1 MDWYEIQYLY
11 PNSYDK
17 FVRTL
22 FPNTGVISLNILKFF
37 DIKKLY
43 SFFDN
48 EQLYLNIEMN
58 GKFLWTY
65 TITTGN
71 DNTVISSANFVNSRE
86 EIEDIGFTEC
96 FKLLDKKMSCVV

>member
-11 PNSYDK
+11 PNSYEK

-22 FPNTGVISLNILKFF
+22 FPNIGIISLNILNYF

-58 GKFLWTY
+58 GKFVWSY
-65 TITTGN
+65 TITMGN
-71 DNTVISSANFVNSRE
+71 EGTLISNVNFANTRE
-86 EIEDIGFTEC
+86 KIEELGFMEC
-96 FKLLDKKMSCVV
+96 FKLLDKKMSCVI